1 MEKAQFEMTAI
12 TNVLRGADTPSG
24 YMDLW
29 ISFGTGRV
37 LP

>member
-1 MEKAQFEMTAI
+1 MEKAQFEMTVVAD
-12 TNVLRGADTPSG
+12 VLRRTGTPPD
-24 YMDLW
+24 YMDLS